1 MKKLLLTTF
10 GLFLFFAIFSI
21 NINSFAGT
29 DPKAPLPKTTLDTF
43 NPFGSGGIKCLYAY
57 TGKSKTGTVVDGNIG
72 SSTNKDDPDKQKCT
86 TEQGL
91 LNRVESLLYILAP
104 SFAVIGIMLGG
115 YKMMQDGYDSKGE
128 GMKTIRGAILGLVI
142 VLTAFF
148 VRNLIYTVFNDTF
161 TDPEGVTIAN
171 NSAKVIIEVIKAI
184 CYQFLIPIGSPI
196 AVGFVIWGGYQ
207 LITAGGD
214 AKKIDAGTKTV
225 RNAIIGFLVIIFA
238 AALVSISQNL
248 LSGFFGTVQTIKP

>member
-29 DPKAPLPKTTLDTF
+29 DAKAPLPKTTLDTF
-43 NPFGSGGIKCLYAY
+43 NPFDGGGIKCLYAY
-57 TGKSKTGTVVDGNIG
+57 TNSSKNVVDGNIG
-72 SSTNKDDPDKQKCT
+72 SSTDKNDKNKQSCT

-161 TDPEGVTIAN
+161 TNPDGVTIAN
-171 NSAKVIIEVIKAI
+171 NSAKVIIDVIKAI

-238 AALVSISQNL
+238 AALVSIAQNL
-248 LSGFFGTVQTIKP
+248 LAGFFGTVQTIKP